1 MQSADDENKH
11 SQDAATAAPLEKP
24 SLDELPLAAELFDE
38 EDPRSLVN
46 LLPRP
51 LANLFKSDVVNK
63 KFLYLSEREAERRLE
78 PETVVYKIRIA
89 FWKEFESARVTGR
102 AISLSK
108 VAGLCGLPEHY
119 VRNILMH
126 RPGAF
131 TFCLVP
137 PSSYETELQE
147 ALMYGLRRI
156 REEILT
162 LPIRREVVNKDGM
175 VETVVD
181 ADAAKLVLQAAAF
194 VDMRINGGIVQKQ
207 LTVHKEIDSGNRK
220 MDRQT
225 LTDLENKIKEM
236 EDKLRLEQL
245 QADDISIGAKVVG
258 RVVDY
263 LGEEKK

>member
-1 MQSADDENKH
+1 MQNENDD
-11 SQDAATAAPLEKP
+11 KP
-24 SLDELPLAAELFDE
+24 AVPALDDLPMAAELFDE

-51 LANLFKSDVVNK
+51 LANVFKSELVNK
-63 KFLYLSEREAERRLE
+63 KMLYLSEREAERRLE
-78 PETVVYKIRIA
+78 PEPVVYKIRIA
-89 FWKEFESARVTGR
+89 FWKEFESARITGR
-102 AISLSK
+102 AISISK

-119 VRNILMH
+119 VRSILMH

-137 PSSYETELQE
+137 PSSYENELQE

-162 LPIRREVVNKDGM
+162 LPIKREVLNDDGT

-181 ADAAKLVLQAAAF
+181 SDAAKLVLQATAF

-207 LTVHKEIDSGNRK
+207 LTVHKDIDSGNKK

-225 LTDLENKIKEM
+225 LGDLEKKIAEM
-236 EDKLRLEQL
+236 EQKLRLEQL

-258 RVVDY
+258 KVIDY
-263 LGEEKK
+263 IGEEKK